1 MNGFSRMRVVG
12 ESMSPTIDAGTIIY
26 TRPYFFWESIQIG
39 DVVILRDPRIPSRK
53 IIKRVVMYIDND
65 YTVLGDN
72 IHASTDSRSF
82 GSIPKAAILGKVMA
96 SFSTI

>member
-26 TRPYFFWESIQIG
+26 TRPYFFWESIQVG
-39 DVVILRDPRIPSRK
+39 DVVILRDPRKPSRK
-53 IIKRVVMYIDND
+53 IIKRVVMRIKSD

-72 IHASTDSRSF
+72 ARASTDSRVF
-82 GSIPKAAILGKVMA
+82 GNISKAAILGKVMA
-96 SFSTI
+96 LFSTI